1 MFLKFDEAKFGS
13 NEILKAI
20 QKCKKNM
27 GFATNH
33 LIFAETFDNMHN
45 PLQVLKHYWG
55 YDGFR
60 PGQAEVIDSIL
71 SGHDTLALMPT
82 GGGKSITFQVPALA
96 IPGICL
102 VISPLVAL
110 MKDQVKNLQKRG
122 ILSAFISSE
131 MQHWEILQQL
141 DNCILG
147 DYKFLYI
154 APERIS
160 SELFQGKLKSLSAK
174 VNLLVVDEAHC
185 ISQWGNDFRRDYRL
199 IADIRDAIPRV
210 PVIAVTA
217 SATASVVADI
227 CEQLHFRRGYKVF
240 KTSFERKNLSF
251 VVRKTDNKLME
262 ICHILSSVPGSAV
275 IYSRTRKG
283 VEEYAGKL
291 RAAGISAEY
300 FHAGLEST
308 IKTERQTDWQKGNIR
323 VLVATNA
330 FGMGIDKGD
339 VRLVIHTEFPDSMEA
354 YYQEAGRAGRDG
366 KRAYAVA
373 LLGPQDITDIKGRPS
388 KTFPTIEYI
397 KRVYEALCN
406 RFQIAEGDGEGAV
419 VYLEEQ
425 QFLRD
430 WHFDKG
436 RLRASLEILS
446 LSNYFRFEP
455 YPDSHPYLRYD
466 QPRWTLDRFLEDDSP
481 AAQIV
486 VAVLRNYEGLFSD
499 GVFVSIDLLARKTGL
514 DSLQVAKVLGY
525 LRNIG
530 FCYVPPRKN
539 PRITFKMIRVPLER
553 LSISTASYD
562 DRLAAFKMRIEKVVE
577 YLETQGCRQEF
588 ISEYFGMEGTRCGC
602 CDNCLHKE

>member
-1 MFLKFDEAKFGS
+1 
-13 NEILKAI
+13 
-20 QKCKKNM
+20 
-27 GFATNH
+27 
-33 LIFAETFDNMHN
+33 MHN

-60 PGQAEVIDSIL
+60 PGQADVIDSIL

-96 IPGICL
+96 NPGICL

-122 ILSAFISSE
+122 ILS
-131 MQHWEILQQL
+131 EILQQL

-154 APERIS
+154 SPERIS
-160 SELFQGKLKSLSAK
+160 SELFQEKLKTLSRK

-199 IADIRDAIPRV
+199 IADIRDAIPHV
-210 PVIAVTA
+210 QVIAVTA
-217 SATASVVADI
+217 SATAAVVADI
-227 CEQLHFRRGYKVF
+227 CEQLHFRKGYRIF

-251 VVRKTDNKLME
+251 VVRKTDNKLKE
-262 ICHILSSVPGSAV
+262 ICHILSAVPGSAV

-300 FHAGLEST
+300 FHAGLDPVL
-308 IKTERQTDWQKGNIR
+308 KTERQADWVKGFTR

-339 VRLVIHTEFPDSMEA
+339 VRVVIHTEFPDSMEA

-373 LLGPQDITDIKGRPS
+373 LLGPQDITDIKRRPS
-388 KTFPTIEYI
+388 NAFPTIEYI

-406 RFQIAEGDGEGAV
+406 RFQIAEGDGEGV
-419 VYLEEQ
+419 SVYLDEPE
-425 QFLRD
+425 FLRD

-436 RLRASLEILS
+436 RLRSSLEILS
-446 LSNYFRFEP
+446 LSNYLTFEP
-455 YPDSHPYLRYD
+455 YPNSQPYLRYD
-466 QPRWTLDRFLEDDSP
+466 QPRWMMDRFLSDDSP
-481 AAQIV
+481 AAK
-486 VAVLRNYEGLFSD
+486 VAVEVLRNYEGLFST
-499 GVFVSIDLLARKTGL
+499 GVFVSVDMLARRTGL
-514 DSLQVAKVLGY
+514 EARMVAKVLGY
-525 LRNIG
+525 LRNVG
-530 FCYVPPRKN
+530 FYYVPPRKE
-539 PRITFKMIRVPLER
+539 PRITFKMIRVPLDR
-553 LSISTASYD
+553 LVITTASYEN
-562 DRLAAFKMRIEKVVE
+562 RLAAFKMRIEKVAE
-577 YLETQGCRQEF
+577 YLETHGCRQEF

-602 CDNCLHKE
+602 CDNCLQKR

>member
-1 MFLKFDEAKFGS
+1 MYKS
-13 NEILKAI
+13 I
-20 QKCKKNM
+20 
-27 GFATNH
+27 
-33 LIFAETFDNMHN
+33 
-45 PLQVLKHYWG
+45 QVLKQFWG
-55 YDGFR
+55 YDSFR

-82 GGGKSITFQVPALA
+82 GGGKSITFQVPALSK
-96 IPGICL
+96 PGICL

-122 ILSAFISSE
+122 ILSVFISSE
-131 MQHWEILQQL
+131 MPRWEILQQL

-154 APERIS
+154 SPERIS
-160 SELFQGKLKSLSAK
+160 SDLFQEKLKPLSAK

-217 SATASVVADI
+217 SATAAVVADI
-227 CEQLHFRRGYKVF
+227 CEQLHFRKGYRVF

-251 VVRKTDNKLME
+251 VVRKTDNKLNE
-262 ICHILSSVPGSAV
+262 LCHILSSVQGSAV
-275 IYSRTRKG
+275 VYSRTRRG

-300 FHAGLEST
+300 FHAGLDPV
-308 IKTERQTDWQKGNIR
+308 IKTERQTDWLKGNTR

-366 KRAYAVA
+366 NRAYAVA
-373 LLGPQDITDIKGRPS
+373 LLGPQDITDIKRRPS
-388 KTFPTIEYI
+388 NAFPTIEYI

-406 RFQIAEGDGEGAV
+406 RFQIAEGDGEGV
-419 VYLEEQ
+419 SVYLNEPE
-425 QFLRD
+425 FLRD

-436 RLRASLEILS
+436 RLRSSLEILS
-446 LSNYFRFEP
+446 LSGYLDFEP
-455 YPDSHPYLRYD
+455 YPNTHPYLRYD
-466 QPRWTLDRFLEDDSP
+466 QPRWTMDRFLNEDSP
-481 AAQIV
+481 AAKI
-486 VAVLRNYEGLFSD
+486 AIEVLRNYEGLFSA
-499 GVFVSIDLLARKTGL
+499 GVFVSVDMLARKTGF
-514 DSLQVAKVLGY
+514 QPREVAKILGY

-530 FCYVPPRKN
+530 FYYLPFKKE

-553 LSISTASYD
+553 LVITTASYEN
-562 DRLAAFKMRIEKVVE
+562 RLSAFKMRIEKVAE
-577 YLETQGCRQEF
+577 YLQTTGCRQEF

-602 CDNCLHKE
+602 CDNCLRKE

>member
-1 MFLKFDEAKFGS
+1 
-13 NEILKAI
+13 
-20 QKCKKNM
+20 M

-33 LIFAETFDNMHN
+33 PIFAETFDNMHN

-96 IPGICL
+96 ISGICL

-160 SELFQGKLKSLSAK
+160 SDLFQGKLKFLSAK
-174 VNLLVVDEAHC
+174 VNFLVVDEAHC

-397 KRVYEALCN
+397 NRVYEALCN

-446 LSNYFRFEP
+446 LSNYLRFEP
-455 YPDSHPYLRYD
+455 YPDTHPYLRYD

-602 CDNCLHKE
+602 CDNCLRKV

>member
-1 MFLKFDEAKFGS
+1 MYKS
-13 NEILKAI
+13 I
-20 QKCKKNM
+20 
-27 GFATNH
+27 
-33 LIFAETFDNMHN
+33 
-45 PLQVLKHYWG
+45 QVLKQFWG
-55 YDGFR
+55 YDSFR

-82 GGGKSITFQVPALA
+82 GGGKSITFQVPALSK
-96 IPGICL
+96 PGICL

-131 MQHWEILQQL
+131 MPRWEILQQL

-154 APERIS
+154 SPERIS
-160 SELFQGKLKSLSAK
+160 SDLFQEKLKPLSEK

-217 SATASVVADI
+217 SATAAVVADI
-227 CEQLHFRRGYKVF
+227 CEQLHFRKGYRVF

-251 VVRKTDNKLME
+251 VVRKTDNKLNE
-262 ICHILSSVPGSAV
+262 LCHILSSVQGSAV
-275 IYSRTRKG
+275 VYSRTRRG

-300 FHAGLEST
+300 FHAGLDPV
-308 IKTERQTDWQKGNIR
+308 IKTERQTDWLKGNTR

-366 KRAYAVA
+366 NRAYAVA
-373 LLGPQDITDIKGRPS
+373 LLGPQDITDIKRRPS
-388 KTFPTIEYI
+388 NAFPTIEYI

-406 RFQIAEGDGEGAV
+406 RFQIAEGDGEGV
-419 VYLEEQ
+419 SVYLNEPE
-425 QFLRD
+425 FLRD

-436 RLRASLEILS
+436 RLRSSLEILS
-446 LSNYFRFEP
+446 LSGYLDFEP
-455 YPDSHPYLRYD
+455 YPNTHPYLRYD
-466 QPRWTLDRFLEDDSP
+466 QPRWTMDRFLNEDSP
-481 AAQIV
+481 AAKITIEI
-486 VAVLRNYEGLFSD
+486 LRNYEGLFSA
-499 GVFVSIDLLARKTGL
+499 GVSVSVDMLARKTGF
-514 DSLQVAKVLGY
+514 QPREVAKILGY

-530 FCYVPPRKN
+530 FYYLPSKKE

-553 LSISTASYD
+553 LVITTASYEN
-562 DRLAAFKMRIEKVVE
+562 RLSAFKMRIEKVAE
-577 YLETQGCRQEF
+577 YLQTTGCRQEF

-602 CDNCLHKE
+602 CDNCLRKE

>member
-1 MFLKFDEAKFGS
+1 
-13 NEILKAI
+13 
-20 QKCKKNM
+20 
-27 GFATNH
+27 
-33 LIFAETFDNMHN
+33 MHN

-96 IPGICL
+96 NPGICL
-102 VISPLVAL
+102 VVSPLVAL

-131 MQHWEILQQL
+131 MPHWEILQQL

-154 APERIS
+154 SPERIS
-160 SELFQGKLKSLSAK
+160 SELFQEKLKTLSRK

-199 IADIRDAIPRV
+199 IADIRDAIPHVR
-210 PVIAVTA
+210 VIAVTA
-217 SATASVVADI
+217 SAAVVADI
-227 CEQLHFRRGYKVF
+227 CEQLHFRKGYRIF

-251 VVRKTDNKLME
+251 VVRKTDNKLKE
-262 ICHILSSVPGSAV
+262 ICHILSAVPGSAV

-300 FHAGLEST
+300 FHAGLDPVV
-308 IKTERQTDWQKGNIR
+308 KTERQTNWVKGFTR

-373 LLGPQDITDIKGRPS
+373 LLGPQDITDIKRRPS
-388 KTFPTIEYI
+388 NAFPTIEYI

-406 RFQIAEGDGEGAV
+406 HFQIAEGDGEGVV
-419 VYLEEQ
+419 VYLDEPE
-425 QFLRD
+425 FLKN

-436 RLRASLEILS
+436 RLRSSLEILS
-446 LSNYFRFEP
+446 LSNYLTFEP
-455 YPDSHPYLRYD
+455 YPNSQPYLRYD
-466 QPRWTLDRFLEDDSP
+466 QPRWTMDRFLNDDSP
-481 AAQIV
+481 AAK
-486 VAVLRNYEGLFSD
+486 VAVEVLRNYEGLFSA
-499 GVFVSIDLLARKTGL
+499 GVFVSVDLLARKTGL
-514 DSLQVAKVLGY
+514 EPRVVAKVLGY
-525 LRNIG
+525 LRNVG
-530 FCYVPPRKN
+530 FYYVPPRKE
-539 PRITFKMIRVPLER
+539 PRITFKMIRVPLDR
-553 LSISTASYD
+553 LVITTASYEN
-562 DRLAAFKMRIEKVVE
+562 RLAAFKMRIEKVVE
-577 YLETQGCRQEF
+577 YLETNGCRQEF

-602 CDNCLHKE
+602 CDNCLQRR

>member
-1 MFLKFDEAKFGS
+1 
-13 NEILKAI
+13 
-20 QKCKKNM
+20 
-27 GFATNH
+27 
-33 LIFAETFDNMHN
+33 MHH

-96 IPGICL
+96 NSGICL

-131 MQHWEILQQL
+131 MPHWEILQQL
-141 DNCILG
+141 DNCVLG

-154 APERIS
+154 SPERIS
-160 SELFQGKLKSLSAK
+160 SELFQEKLKTLSSK

-199 IADIRDAIPRV
+199 IADIRDAIPHV
-210 PVIAVTA
+210 QVIAVTA
-217 SATASVVADI
+217 SATAAVVADI
-227 CEQLHFRRGYKVF
+227 CEQLHFRKGYRIF

-251 VVRKTDNKLME
+251 VVRKTDNKLKE
-262 ICHILSSVPGSAV
+262 ICHILSAVPGSAV

-300 FHAGLEST
+300 FHAGLDPVL
-308 IKTERQTDWQKGNIR
+308 KTERQADWVKGFTR

-339 VRLVIHTEFPDSMEA
+339 VRVVIHTEFPDSMEA

-366 KRAYAVA
+366 KRAYA
-373 LLGPQDITDIKGRPS
+373 LLGPQDITDIKRRPS
-388 KTFPTIEYI
+388 NAFPTIEYI

-406 RFQIAEGDGEGAV
+406 RFQIAEGDGEGV
-419 VYLEEQ
+419 SVYLDEPE
-425 QFLRD
+425 FLRD

-436 RLRASLEILS
+436 RLRSSLEILS
-446 LSNYFRFEP
+446 LSNYLTFEP
-455 YPDSHPYLRYD
+455 YPNSQPYLRYD
-466 QPRWTLDRFLEDDSP
+466 QPRWMMDRFLSDDSP
-481 AAQIV
+481 AAK
-486 VAVLRNYEGLFSD
+486 VAVEVLRNYEGLFST
-499 GVFVSIDLLARKTGL
+499 GVFVSVDMLARKTGL
-514 DSLQVAKVLGY
+514 EAREVAKVLGY
-525 LRNIG
+525 LRNVG
-530 FCYVPPRKN
+530 FYYVPPRKE
-539 PRITFKMIRVPLER
+539 PRITFKMIRVPLDR
-553 LSISTASYD
+553 LVITTASYEN
-562 DRLAAFKMRIEKVVE
+562 RLAAFKMRIEKVAE
-577 YLETQGCRQEF
+577 YLETHGCRQEF

-602 CDNCLHKE
+602 CDNCLQKR

>member
-1 MFLKFDEAKFGS
+1 
-13 NEILKAI
+13 
-20 QKCKKNM
+20 M

-33 LIFAETFDNMHN
+33 PIFAETFDNMHN

-160 SELFQGKLKSLSAK
+160 SDLFQGKLKFLSAK
-174 VNLLVVDEAHC
+174 VNFLVVDEAHC

-446 LSNYFRFEP
+446 LSNYLRFEP
-455 YPDSHPYLRYD
+455 YPDTHPYLRYD

-530 FCYVPPRKN
+530 FCYVTPRKN

-602 CDNCLHKE
+602 CDNCLRKV

>member
-1 MFLKFDEAKFGS
+1 
-13 NEILKAI
+13 
-20 QKCKKNM
+20 
-27 GFATNH
+27 
-33 LIFAETFDNMHN
+33 MHN

-96 IPGICL
+96 NSGICL

-160 SELFQGKLKSLSAK
+160 SDLFQGKLKFLSAK
-174 VNLLVVDEAHC
+174 VNFLVVDEAHC

-199 IADIRDAIPRV
+199 IADIRDTIPRV

-446 LSNYFRFEP
+446 LSNYLRFEP
-455 YPDSHPYLRYD
+455 YPDTHPYLRYD

-602 CDNCLHKE
+602 CDNCLRKV

>member
-1 MFLKFDEAKFGS
+1 MY
-13 NEILKAI
+13 
-20 QKCKKNM
+20 
-27 GFATNH
+27 H
-33 LIFAETFDNMHN
+33 

-96 IPGICL
+96 NPGICL

-110 MKDQVKNLQKRG
+110 MKDQVRNLQKRG

-131 MQHWEILQQL
+131 MPHWEILQQL

-154 APERIS
+154 SPERIS
-160 SELFQGKLKSLSAK
+160 SELFQEKLKTLSRK

-199 IADIRDAIPRV
+199 IADIRDAIPQV
-210 PVIAVTA
+210 QVIAVTA
-217 SATASVVADI
+217 SATAAVVADI
-227 CEQLHFRRGYKVF
+227 CEQLHFRKGYRIF

-251 VVRKTDNKLME
+251 VVRKTDNKLKE
-262 ICHILSSVPGSAV
+262 ICHILSAVPGSAV

-300 FHAGLEST
+300 FHAGL
-308 IKTERQTDWQKGNIR
+308 KTERQTNWVKGFTR

-339 VRLVIHTEFPDSMEA
+339 VRVVIHTEFPDSMEA

-373 LLGPQDITDIKGRPS
+373 LLGPQDITDIKRRPS
-388 KTFPTIEYI
+388 NAFPTVEYI

-406 RFQIAEGDGEGAV
+406 RFQIAEGDGEGV
-419 VYLEEQ
+419 SVYLDEPE
-425 QFLRD
+425 FLRS

-436 RLRASLEILS
+436 RLRSSLEILS
-446 LSNYFRFEP
+446 LSNYLTFEP
-455 YPDSHPYLRYD
+455 YPNSQPYLRYD
-466 QPRWTLDRFLEDDSP
+466 QPRWTMDRFLNDASP
-481 AAQIV
+481 AAK
-486 VAVLRNYEGLFSD
+486 VAVEILRNYEGLFSA
-499 GVFVSIDLLARKTGL
+499 GVFVSVDMLARKTGL
-514 DSLQVAKVLGY
+514 EAREVAKVLGY
-525 LRNIG
+525 LRNVG
-530 FCYVPPRKN
+530 FYYVPPRKE
-539 PRITFKMIRVPLER
+539 PRITFKMIRVPLDR
-553 LSISTASYD
+553 LVITTASYEN
-562 DRLAAFKMRIEKVVE
+562 RLAAFKMRIEKVVE

-588 ISEYFGMEGTRCGC
+588 ISGYFGMKGTRCGC
-602 CDNCLHKE
+602 CDNCLQK